1 MKSGQSRSLMSRNL
15 QLISFST
22 RASGNVSCEDA
33 VDGSGLWLG
42 WLQQAF
48 CFKTVFKF
56 KNKKFTTHNQA
67 AKRSVLASQNKTEAK
82 QNDSQCQAPKQIVKQ
97 TQHTSKHLWL
107 TKTSFRIR
115 NLQRFAQ
122 LGCAAT
128 LTCIVQPS
136 NNKRSIVHVPR
147 RLVNCQS
154 RADWASR

>member
-97 TQHTSKHLWL
+97 STAHIKALMAYENVFSDQESSAICTVGLRGDVDLHCST
-107 TKTSFRIR
+107 I
-115 NLQRFAQ
+115 
-122 LGCAAT
+122 
-128 LTCIVQPS
+128 
-136 NNKRSIVHVPR
+136 
-147 RLVNCQS
+147 
-154 RADWASR
+154 